1 MKTLTIFCLFL
12 SSLSAQADMVITEFV
27 EVNSRN
33 MTMTLK
39 IKGDNIRMDS
49 SPQMS
54 TITDTATGDTITISH
69 ATKSYMR
76 ISKATMEQLKAVKSQ
91 ASSPTE
97 KPKLVD
103 TGKSEKVGNFNAE
116 VYTSDTPTSHFRF
129 WATKDIPNYAAVQ
142 EQLRKF
148 RAMSTLGPAATSA
161 PDTSQMQG
169 MIVKTEIVSKEH
181 TMTITVLS
189 AEEKPIDDAEMAPP
203 AGYTEV
209 SMP

>member
-1 MKTLTIFCLFL
+1 MKTLTILCLFL
-12 SSLSAQADMVITEFV
+12 SSLYVYADMVITEFV
-27 EVNSRN
+27 EVSSRN
-33 MTMTLK
+33 ITMTLK
-39 IKGDNIRMDS
+39 IKGDKIRMDS

-54 TITDTATGDTITISH
+54 TITDTTTGDTITILH
-69 ATKSYMR
+69 ATKSYMK
-76 ISKATMEQLKAVKSQ
+76 ISKATMEQLKTVKNQ
-91 ASSPTE
+91 ASSPKE
-97 KPKLVD
+97 KPELVD
-103 TGKSEKVGNFNAE
+103 TGKSEKVRNFNTE
-116 VYTSDTPTSHFRF
+116 LYTLDTPTSHFRF

-148 RAMSTLGPAATSA
+148 RAMSTLGPVATSA
-161 PDTSQMQG
+161 PDTGEMQG
-169 MIVKTEIVSKEH
+169 MVVKTEIVSKEH